1 MEVRDFE
8 ACAVVAVGGGCASVA
23 GGCAGGAA
31 SDHRLKIPIVFHLE
45 RDKVSESVPCVCQL
59 SLFEDKERKRQ
70 TKEGADFL
78 LVRERGERD
87 DKGVMSR
94 RGII

>member
-45 RDKVSESVPCVCQL
+45 RDKVSESVPCVC
-59 SLFEDKERKRQ
+59 
-70 TKEGADFL
+70 
-78 LVRERGERD
+78 
-87 DKGVMSR
+87 
-94 RGII
+94 